1 MTTKKTTY
9 YLGMFRSDYAEFFPY
24 QPSLSIQDLF
34 SPPVMSQENRPCC
47 PALQKRLSLQ
57 ELLPFCLPRTEEQ
70 SVSTPESNYE
80 YLTLALPSC
89 SSMPIRLYGN
99 THNCGTRFGIRAV
112 LALSILRALSTY
124 QDSFVL
130 EAGPTH
136 FDNLLMES
144 SALLS
149 GMKIKPGKRRR
160 HGAYRM
166 LIKALLRLEAQLTES
181 KKQGSGRVEAS

>member
-9 YLGMFRSDYAEFFPY
+9 HLGMFRSDYAEFFPC

-34 SPPVMSQENRPCC
+34 YPPVMTQENRPCC
-47 PALQKRLSLQ
+47 PALQKRLFLQ
-57 ELLPFCLPRTEEQ
+57 ELFPFCLPRTEEQ
-70 SVSTPESNYE
+70 PVLSQESNYE

-112 LALSILRALSTY
+112 LALSILRVLSTY

-149 GMKIKPGKRRR
+149 DMKIKPGKCRR
-160 HGAYRM
+160 HGSYRM

-181 KKQGSGRVEAS
+181 KNQGAGHAKES

>member
-1 MTTKKTTY
+1 MTIKKTTY
-9 YLGMFRSDYAEFFPY
+9 YLGMFRSEYAEFFPC
-24 QPSLSIQDLF
+24 QPSLSIQDVF
-34 SPPVMSQENRPCC
+34 YPPAMNQGNPPCC

-70 SVSTPESNYE
+70 SVLSQESNYE

-112 LALSILRALSTY
+112 LALSILRVLSTY

-149 GMKIKPGKRRR
+149 DMKIKPGKRRR

-166 LIKALLRLEAQLTES
+166 LIKALLRLETHLTES
-181 KKQGSGRVEAS
+181 KNQDAGHAKES

>member
-1 MTTKKTTY
+1 MTIKKTTY
-9 YLGMFRSDYAEFFPY
+9 YLGMFRSEYAEFFPC

-34 SPPVMSQENRPCC
+34 YPPVVTQENRPCC

-70 SVSTPESNYE
+70 SVLSQGSNYE

-112 LALSILRALSTY
+112 LALSILRVLSTY

-149 GMKIKPGKRRR
+149 DMKVKPGKRRR

-181 KKQGSGRVEAS
+181 KNQDAEHAKES